1 MEKQQTALTELIE
14 WINFI
19 EHKYGGDGVSHIKT
33 KATELLETE
42 KQQMIDFTK
51 FCLKTSADSDDEYF
65 DNYFESKTHNP

>member
-42 KQQMIDFTK
+42 KQQIIKAVLDGSYGNPIMTK
-51 FCLKTSADSDDEYF
+51 EIATKYYNETLK
-65 DNYFESKTHNP
+65 H